1 MKKGE
6 HNMDKTSTR
15 QLPLMVIIVLGI
27 MTTFGPL
34 TIDMY
39 VPSLPSVQ
47 SDFSTTASQAQL
59 SLSFA
64 LIGLAIGQFIF
75 GPLSDAF
82 GRKKI
87 ALIIIAIYVLTSFTA
102 IFTSSMS
109 LLLIL
114 RLIQGLTGGGAIVI
128 AKASI
133 GDKHNGK
140 SLAKG
145 LASLL
150 VVNGIITIIA
160 PLLGGYALS
169 IANWKAIFLILTI
182 VSLVIFLFALW
193 KMEETHTRDL
203 SKLNFGAIF
212 KDFGYLLK
220 KPTFIIPM
228 LLQGLTYVMLFS
240 FSSAAPFITQ
250 KIYDMSA
257 QQFSVLFAVNGIG
270 LIIMSQLTAKL
281 VEYVNRYVLLIC
293 LTLIQISGVILII
306 FTLTLHLPIW
316 VLVIAFFLNVCPVT
330 GIGPLS
336 FALAMESRTG
346 GSGNASSLL
355 GLFQFI
361 LGGIMSPLI
370 GIKGEFNTTP
380 YLVILIITTILIIL
394 LEISLKVMNKNN
406 LVR

>member
-1 MKKGE
+1 
-6 HNMDKTSTR
+6 MDKTSTR

-169 IANWKAIFLILTI
+169 IANWKGIFLILTV

-380 YLVILIITTILIIL
+380 YLVILIITTLLIIL
-394 LEISLKVMNKNN
+394 LEISLKLMNKNN

>member
-1 MKKGE
+1 
-6 HNMDKTSTR
+6 MDKTSTR

>member
-1 MKKGE
+1 
-6 HNMDKTSTR
+6 MDKTSNR
-15 QLPLMVIIVLGI
+15 QIPLIVIIVLGI

-47 SDFSTTASQAQL
+47 SDFNTTASQAQL
-59 SLSFA
+59 TLSFA
-64 LIGLAIGQFIF
+64 MIGLAIGQFIF
-75 GPLSDAF
+75 GPLSDAY

-87 ALIIIAIYVLTSFTA
+87 ALIIIILYAIASFIAVFAT
-102 IFTSSMS
+102 SMS
-109 LLLIL
+109 TLLTI

-133 GDKHNGK
+133 GDLHKGK
-140 SLAKG
+140 ALAKG

-160 PLLGGYALS
+160 PLIGGYALS
-169 IANWKAIFLILTI
+169 VSNWQAIFFILTI
-182 VSLVIFLFALW
+182 VSMIIFFFALF
-193 KMEETHTRDL
+193 KMEETRTADL
-203 SKLNFGAIF
+203 SKLNFGTIF

-220 KPTFIIPM
+220 KPAFVFPM

-250 KIYDMSA
+250 KIYDMTP
-257 QQFSVLFAVNGIG
+257 QQFSVLFAINGIG
-270 LIIMSQLTAKL
+270 LIIMSQLTAIL
-281 VEYVNRYVLLIC
+281 VSYINRYVLLIALTMIQIAGVVLIC
-293 LTLIQISGVILII
+293 ITLI
-306 FTLTLHLPIW
+306 LHLPTW

-336 FALAMESRTG
+336 FTLAMESRTG

-361 LGGIMSPLI
+361 LGGVISPLV
-370 GIKGEFNTTP
+370 GLQGGYSVMP
-380 YLVILIITTILIIL
+380 YLTILVITTVLIISLELGLKFTIRRSVL
-394 LEISLKVMNKNN
+394 NK
-406 LVR
+406 

>member
-1 MKKGE
+1 
-6 HNMDKTSTR
+6 MDKSSNR
-15 QLPLMVIIVLGI
+15 QLPIMIIIVLGI

-47 SDFSTTASQAQL
+47 SDFSTTASEAQL

-64 LIGLAIGQFIF
+64 MIGLAIGQFTF

-87 ALIIIAIYVLTSFTA
+87 ALIIISIYAIASFIA
-102 IFTSSMS
+102 IFTTSMT
-109 LLLIL
+109 LLLAL
-114 RLIQGLTGGGAIVI
+114 RLVQGLTGGGAIVI

-133 GDKHNGK
+133 GDQHKGK
-140 SLAKG
+140 TLAKG

-150 VVNGIITIIA
+150 VVNGIITILA
-160 PLLGGYALS
+160 PLVGGYALTV
-169 IANWKAIFLILTI
+169 ANWQAIFLILTI
-182 VSLVIFLFALW
+182 VSIIILVFAIF
-193 KMEETHTRDL
+193 KMEETRSNDL

-212 KDFGYLLK
+212 KDFGTLLK
-220 KPTFIIPM
+220 TPAFILPM

-250 KIYDMSA
+250 KIYELTP
-257 QQFSVLFAVNGIG
+257 QQFSALFAVNGIG
-270 LIIMSQLTAKL
+270 LIIMSQVTAKL
-281 VEYVNRYVLLIC
+281 VEKISRYVLLIA
-293 LTLIQISGVILII
+293 LTAIQITGVILII
-306 FTLTLHLPIW
+306 ITLTMHLPIW
-316 VLVIAFFLNVCPVT
+316 VLIIAFFLNVCPVT

-361 LGGIMSPLI
+361 LGGVMSPLV
-370 GIKGEFNTTP
+370 GLKGEYNTMP
-380 YLVILIITTILIIL
+380 YITILIITTIFIIG
-394 LEISLKVMNKNN
+394 LEIALKFVQNHKT
-406 LVR
+406 L